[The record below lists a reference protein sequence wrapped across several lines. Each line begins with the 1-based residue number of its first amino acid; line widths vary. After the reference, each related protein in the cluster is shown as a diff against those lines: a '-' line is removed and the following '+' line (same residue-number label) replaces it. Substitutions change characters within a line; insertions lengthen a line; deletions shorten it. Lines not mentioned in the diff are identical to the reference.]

1 LCDSGRVTPE
11 STTLSA
17 NRLEQQVGFILELD
31 KLKAVMRQTQ
41 LPNQQ
46 RRENSAEHS
55 WHLATMALV
64 LAEHAQEEIEV
75 ARVVR
80 MLLIHDVVEIDAG
93 DAFIHD
99 PSARAAAA
107 ELEQAAAA
115 RVFGLLPPGQADEFR
130 ALWREFDA
138 RITAEAKFAH
148 ALDRLIP
155 ILHNYH
161 AGGGSWLAHGIT
173 KSQVIE
179 RCRHM
184 QEGSAILWKM
194 ALRVLDHAEARNY
207 FRASV
212 R

>member
-1 LCDSGRVTPE
+1 MIPE
-11 STTLSA
+11 TNPVRLA
-17 NRLEQQVGFILELD
+17 RLEQQVVFILELD
-31 KLKAVMRQTQ
+31 KLKAVVRQTP

-55 WHLATMALV
+55 WQLATMALV
-64 LAEHAQEEIEV
+64 LAEHAEEEIEV
-75 ARVVR
+75 TRVVR

-107 ELEQAAAA
+107 ELEQAAAE
-115 RVFGLLPPGQADEFR
+115 RVFGLLPPGQAEEFR
-130 ALWREFDA
+130 GLWREFDA
-138 RITAEAKFAH
+138 RATPDARFAH

-161 AGGGSWLAHGIT
+161 AGGGSWVEHGIT
-173 KSQVIE
+173 KAQVIE

-184 QEGSAILWKM
+184 QEGSAILWAL
-194 ALRVLDHAEARNY
+194 ALRVLDQAEARAY
-207 FRASV
+207 FRPPN
-212 R
+212 RQGP